1 MKTRIEIFRTD
12 NRKNVVASG
21 EWNRILSSGQIR
33 KEKRL
38 LMRHLDP
45 KKHSSRIIED
55 NNE

>member
-45 KKHSSRIIED
+45 KKHSSRIIVD